1 MKFSLFAFA
10 LLVAALAPLRAN
22 NSADA
27 AVVPSPAPTVAKPIW
42 AKLVLAGNSVTCFYA
57 TGTAAPTT
65 WTQVGKPTTV
75 NFVNSPL
82 LVGLFLCS
90 HDATALSTGTIDN
103 FSITPAPTYRLAD
116 VDIGSPAL
124 MGSANLISGVWT
136 LTGSGADIW
145 DTSDQFNFQPW
156 LVWGDCTVV
165 ARITGLSAGQA
176 WQKIGITIRDGYN
189 SGSDYASFV
198 ATNGN
203 GICFQY
209 RSNFTNNNDITQLVA
224 APSPGIMSSV
234 SIGYSTSGATSY
246 VLRP

>member
-1 MKFSLFAFA
+1 M
-10 LLVAALAPLRAN
+10 
-22 NSADA
+22 
-27 AVVPSPAPTVAKPIW
+27 
-42 AKLVLAGNSVTCFYA
+42 
-57 TGTAAPTT
+57 
-65 WTQVGKPTTV
+65 
-75 NFVNSPL
+75 
-82 LVGLFLCS
+82 
-90 HDATALSTGTIDN
+90 
-103 FSITPAPTYRLAD
+103 
-116 VDIGSPAL
+116 
-124 MGSANLISGVWT
+124 
-136 LTGSGADIW
+136 
-145 DTSDQFNFQPW
+145 
-156 LVWGDCTVV
+156 